1 MALPKWDY
9 LSTVASPSLSKKK
22 KTTLKLYI
30 SRRFED
36 GREFSEGGF
45 QFGSGSSRSENHL

>member
-1 MALPKWDY
+1 MGLFINF
-9 LSTVASPSLSKKK
+9 SLSLPLQNKQKA
-22 KTTLKLYI
+22 LKLYI

-45 QFGSGSSRSENHL
+45 QFGSGSSRSKYHL